1 VLAPKIFRG
10 TESSEKRR
18 PPQGFAEESKNG
30 DGGILPGESRQI
42 TKRAPPSQEKSNP
55 KTQPYKTLG
64 RDTRTLLEREAR
76 VTRPVERGL
85 LTSPEKRDVNV
96 SAQSR
101 VIGEVKPVVVGV
113 LINHDLIP
121 VPVPVIGEAVIVIDD
136 AEIVAAKPETFS
148 GPALNA
154 ENMAAAKAAVEP
166 SMFPRMI
173 HVVVLII
180 AARVMPN
187 PLIIR
192 VNVGC
197 VRVPRL
203 VAEAAVFLGPVLRS
217 AILRSTVLRSAVF
230 RSTLLDPGGSGTT
243 SRNVPAAN
251 ITMFVTTLIVILLRN
266 GNDRNQQQY

>member
-1 VLAPKIFRG
+1 MAGFFQVNPAKSRSVLRLQRKR
-10 TESSEKRR
+10 SQKRR
-18 PPQGFAEESKNG
+18 DA
-30 DGGILPGESRQI
+30 
-42 TKRAPPSQEKSNP
+42 
-55 KTQPYKTLG
+55 
-64 RDTRTLLEREAR
+64 RTLLEREAR
-76 VTRPVERGL
+76 ITRPIYQGL
-85 LTSPEKRDVNV
+85 LISPEKRDVNV
-96 SAQSR
+96 SAQPR
-101 VIGEVKPVVVGV
+101 VIGEVKPVVVGI

-136 AEIVAAKPETFS
+136 AEVVAAEPETFS
-148 GPALNA
+148 APTLNA

-203 VAEAAVFLGPVLRS
+203 VAEAAVFLGPIFRSAVLR
-217 AILRSTVLRSAVF
+217 TTVF
-230 RSTLLDPGGSGTT
+230 RSTLLDPGGSGTA

-251 ITMFVTTLIVILLRN
+251 ITMFVTSPIVILLRN
-266 GNDRNQQQY
+266 SNDRNQQQY